1 MVIAAE
7 PVTWADAGLV
17 LLLFLGC
24 MALLF
29 LYSSWSLNRRDE
41 ALGIPTRRRPYRLRR
56 WR

>member
-24 MALLF
+24 LSLLF